1 MFPGW
6 PCLEETPADAT
17 SEPKYVMGVALV
29 NGTTAD
35 VAQGLAKSIVE
46 AGAGSP
52 LHRRI
57 GKNMSCGQVKYA
69 ACAQACRPV

>member
-6 PCLEETPADAT
+6 PCLEETPADA
-17 SEPKYVMGVALV
+17 SEPKYVMGMALV

-46 AGAGSP
+46 AGAGS
-52 LHRRI
+52 LDLLFI
-57 GKNMSCGQVKYA
+57 GELASEHVL
-69 ACAQACRPV
+69 